1 MHISQNSYCIIH
13 YNCCY
18 SESELNSS
26 NVKEKEA
33 KINFLGKLITHLENT
48 FSLKLD
54 MNPVRIVAGKDSFKT
69 RKLLQLFVIL
79 VKDGRM
85 HSEDYNGHDNLQSF
99 GENKNEHQIDPR
111 IQESIRDDEEGAK
124 EETKTDS
131 SRDIIDHAQ
140 MGDDENVGQSMK
152 QESPSDVKEVIES
165 IGEKLPEVK
174 SNESIDP
181 FFVKDNVQLDGD
193 FESVRPMTA
202 SGRPRTA
209 VQEQDLVDTKV
220 PILKARP
227 FLDLEAVPNLNQLSS
242 EESEQES
249 SDEEDSMK
257 LGRMKKIGS
266 NLRSTE
272 KISFPQKEI
281 QYSIDSVSSTLQNFA
296 KTACAIVAETVAVK
310 EEDFQKELIEQ
321 QQVYQEGLQDLQMS
335 KKQTKEIILPL
346 REELVK
352 LNSDIKVIEEK
363 IRELSQ

>member
-1 MHISQNSYCIIH
+1 
-13 YNCCY
+13 
-18 SESELNSS
+18 
-26 NVKEKEA
+26 
-33 KINFLGKLITHLENT
+33 
-48 FSLKLD
+48 
-54 MNPVRIVAGKDSFKT
+54 MNPVRVVGGKDSDKT

-99 GENKNEHQIDPR
+99 GENTNEHQSDPR
-111 IQESIRDDEEGAK
+111 AQESIRDDEEVAK
-124 EETKTDS
+124 EETKSDS

-152 QESPSDVKEVIES
+152 QVSPSDVKEVIES

-174 SNESIDP
+174 SYESVDQFI
-181 FFVKDNVQLDGD
+181 VKDHLQLDGD
-193 FESVRPMTA
+193 FESNNAVRPMTA

-209 VQEQDLVDTKV
+209 VQEHVEYQDIIEDLVDTKV

-227 FLDLEAVPNLNQLSS
+227 FLDLEVVPNLNESSS

-249 SDEEDSMK
+249 SDEEELMTLGGMK
-257 LGRMKKIGS
+257 RIGS

-272 KISFPQKEI
+272 KMSFPQKEI
-281 QYSIDSVSSTLQNFA
+281 QYSIDNVSSTLQNFA
-296 KTACAIVAETVAVK
+296 KTASAIAVETVAGNNDIL
-310 EEDFQKELIEQ
+310 EDFLQELIEQ
-321 QQVYQEGLQDLQMS
+321 KHVYQEGLQDLQVS
-335 KKQTKEIILPL
+335 KKQTKEIMLPL

-352 LNSDIKVIEEK
+352 LDFDIKIIQEK

>member
-1 MHISQNSYCIIH
+1 
-13 YNCCY
+13 
-18 SESELNSS
+18 
-26 NVKEKEA
+26 
-33 KINFLGKLITHLENT
+33 
-48 FSLKLD
+48 
-54 MNPVRIVAGKDSFKT
+54 
-69 RKLLQLFVIL
+69 
-79 VKDGRM
+79 
-85 HSEDYNGHDNLQSF
+85 
-99 GENKNEHQIDPR
+99 
-111 IQESIRDDEEGAK
+111 
-124 EETKTDS
+124 
-131 SRDIIDHAQ
+131 
-140 MGDDENVGQSMK
+140 
-152 QESPSDVKEVIES
+152 
-165 IGEKLPEVK
+165 
-174 SNESIDP
+174 
-181 FFVKDNVQLDGD
+181 
-193 FESVRPMTA
+193 
-202 SGRPRTA
+202 
-209 VQEQDLVDTKV
+209 
-220 PILKARP
+220 
-227 FLDLEAVPNLNQLSS
+227 LSS

-266 NLRSTE
+266 NFRSTE

>member
-1 MHISQNSYCIIH
+1 M
-13 YNCCY
+13 
-18 SESELNSS
+18 NSS

-33 KINFLGKLITHLENT
+33 KINFLRKLIHHVEKT

-54 MNPVRIVAGKDSFKT
+54 MNPVRVVGGKDSDKT

-99 GENKNEHQIDPR
+99 GENTNEHQSDPR
-111 IQESIRDDEEGAK
+111 AQESIRDDEEVAK
-124 EETKTDS
+124 EETKSDS

-152 QESPSDVKEVIES
+152 QVSPSDVKEVIES

-174 SNESIDP
+174 SYESIDQ
-181 FFVKDNVQLDGD
+181 FIVKDDVQLDGD
-193 FESVRPMTA
+193 FESNNAVRPMTA
-202 SGRPRTA
+202 PGRPRTA
-209 VQEQDLVDTKV
+209 VQEHVEYQDIIEDLVDTKV

-227 FLDLEAVPNLNQLSS
+227 FLDLEVVPNLNESSS

-249 SDEEDSMK
+249 SDEEELMT
-257 LGRMKKIGS
+257 LGRMRRIGS

-272 KISFPQKEI
+272 KMSFPQKEI
-281 QYSIDSVSSTLQNFA
+281 QYSIDNVSSTLQNFA
-296 KTACAIVAETVAVK
+296 KTASAITAALCYSGI
-310 EEDFQKELIEQ
+310 EDFQQELIEQ
-321 QQVYQEGLQDLQMS
+321 QKVYQEGLQDLQVS
-335 KKQTKEIILPL
+335 KKQTKEIMLPL

-352 LNSDIKVIEEK
+352 LNSDIKIIEEK
-363 IRELSQ
+363 VRELSQ